1 MCHPPGA
8 DEGDLFPLRCDR
20 GIVVRSG
27 WGSGKINM
35 RMHHGQTCRSCRRMR
50 ETH

>member
-27 WGSGKINM
+27 WALV
-35 RMHHGQTCRSCRRMR
+35 RSI
-50 ETH
+50 